1 MGHVCTNSAQR
12 RHGGSKRACHEGR
25 ALLFSAC
32 VQLAP
37 APWRAFSAQTCRDLA
52 QRRRKPPGYI
62 GKGRRANGA
71 GHKPAGQA
79 RSARSTYHEV
89 RPARNGREAAFCDR
103 QPAASERPIPVSHVR
118 PSMSAACTVLFSQKK
133 QQTEIQSQNLYAY
146 CDDFSTYGI
155 SSQSF
160 TIQGVEEPD
169 QRAWARA
176 GECDGAL
183 PSEAMEAPP
192 PPDEA
197 GNYDTLVPAPPAP
210 VAPPDP
216 HAHSANAA
224 STPTAAEGGAGA
236 AHGPAAAPQA
246 ASSRVDARVR
256 DQSLDEKFLVML
268 WLKKQGFL
276 QTYDLVKQES
286 RLNRRV
292 EDIAQVLNS
301 EPFNHMGKCW
311 LRAQGYRDRELAN
324 EYYAMFPN
332 HPEQMNPETRAL
344 REQFYADNVGLFFGA
359 HVAVHDYVA
368 CYQRLRTFVTTCK
381 PVYREEL
388 RPLLFPVLVHLVLEL
403 IHKDKDGTK
412 VKAAH
417 QLLDLAAAD
426 HSVQHREQYLILRGL
441 FRWEHVTQ
449 SSLWR
454 QFAPPYRETSEA
466 NTVVLSPNAL
476 DLIRWHV
483 REQTLTHHVTILTR
497 IVYLKVNITVRG
509 QCGPVPPRLSLV
521 SDVWEVSSDLTSTY
535 LPAWSLAS
543 TKGAMGGRG
552 PGERGTTL
560 LDLPLK
566 DEEMWD
572 AAVGERLANMLD
584 EARRAAELAAVKN
597 TQEALDAARAEAA
610 AAEAAG
616 GVGEEQAAAVAAAE
630 AAAAAASAAVAA
642 SAAAGKRK
650 SDEAEEPREESKGG
664 KAKKKKKGKGGE
676 GSAQSG
682 STVKAKSGAKDS
694 AGPAGAAPA
703 AAHAGRKAVPR
714 PKLEPKLVERL
725 AGMCSQR
732 VTVGAR
738 SLPSVCMYTLYN
750 CEDSLTNA
758 CVSIDGSILAAC
770 LSDSTVSIW
779 NMDPVG
785 TSGGAVGGGAGA
797 ASGAGGP
804 GGSGGLGGIG
814 GWSGVARLGRRD
826 GLGDRGGGAAWGQG
840 ANDKKVTELW
850 GGGPTSWALGAGQV
864 ADADEAARMKR
875 CVGTTL
881 RGHSGAVY
889 AASISLD
896 G

>member
-1 MGHVCTNSAQR
+1 M
-12 RHGGSKRACHEGR
+12 
-25 ALLFSAC
+25 
-32 VQLAP
+32 
-37 APWRAFSAQTCRDLA
+37 
-52 QRRRKPPGYI
+52 
-62 GKGRRANGA
+62 
-71 GHKPAGQA
+71 
-79 RSARSTYHEV
+79 
-89 RPARNGREAAFCDR
+89 RPARHGREAAVCDR
-103 QPAASERPIPVSHVR
+103 QLASCARPIPVSHVPFNVSSR
-118 PSMSAACTVLFSQKK
+118 AKFSQSKK
-133 QQTEIQSQNLYAY
+133 QAEIHSQILYAY
-146 CDDFSTYGI
+146 CDDFSTFGI
-155 SSQSF
+155 FSAGSQ
-160 TIQGVEEPD
+160 TPANDAPQAQGSRISHP
-169 QRAWARA
+169 WARA
-176 GECDGAL
+176 GECGGEVT
-183 PSEAMEAPP
+183 SGAMEAPP

-236 AHGPAAAPQA
+236 AHGAAAAPQA
-246 ASSRVDARVR
+246 ATSRVDTTRVR

-292 EDIAQVLNS
+292 EEIAHVLNS

-359 HVAVHDYVA
+359 HVAAHDYVA

-497 IVYLKVNITVRG
+497 IVYLKVNISVRG

-552 PGERGTTL
+552 AGERGNAL

-630 AAAAAASAAVAA
+630 AAAAAASAALAA

-682 STVKAKSGAKDS
+682 STVKGKSGAKDA

-703 AAHAGRKAVPR
+703 AALPGRKPVPR
-714 PKLEPKLVERL
+714 PKLEPKMVERL

-738 SLPSVCMYTLYN
+738 ALPSVCMYTLYN

-779 NMDPVG
+779 NMDPMG
-785 TSGGAVGGGAGA
+785 NSGGAVGGGAGA

-804 GGSGGLGGIG
+804 GGSGGLGGVG

-826 GLGDRGGGAAWGQG
+826 GLGDRGGAAAWGQG